1 MEYIISIPM
10 EDGED
15 EELCFPDTENMYG
28 FLDLLSESGK
38 DISNIIIPEGGLVV
52 WKLMPTG

>member
-1 MEYIISIPM
+1 MTMDYIISIPI

-28 FLDLLSESGK
+28 FLDLLTESGK
-38 DISNIIIPEGGLVV
+38 DISDIIIPEGGLI
-52 WKLMPTG
+52 